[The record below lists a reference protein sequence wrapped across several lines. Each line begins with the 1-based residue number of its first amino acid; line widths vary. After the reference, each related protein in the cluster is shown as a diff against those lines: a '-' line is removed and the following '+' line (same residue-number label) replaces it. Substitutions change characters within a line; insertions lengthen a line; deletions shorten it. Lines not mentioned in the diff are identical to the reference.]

1 MIPIQN
7 IYYMLSY
14 AFQALSEQGYRDLAF
29 EPYHHVADLCAAILS
44 KGIAIQVKR
53 GLHREYRLQTD
64 ALSSPRGR
72 IELSDSIRTKSKMR
86 GQLVCTYDDFSVDND
101 LNRVLKTTILFLLR
115 SKIDTER
122 KKALLRVLVFFE
134 GVQTLPIR
142 SIRWNIQYNRNNQTY
157 RMLIGI
163 CQMVMQGLLQT
174 TEDGSVRLMDFL
186 DEQHMH
192 KLYEKFIF
200 QYYYQEFSILTVRA
214 PRILWAASGA
224 SLARLPA
231 MQSDVVLS
239 HNGRILIIDAKYYA
253 RTMQM
258 HFDKPTIHSH
268 NLYQIFTYVKNEQAN
283 QPQKQVSGML
293 LYARTDEETQPDEIY
308 QMSGNQISVR
318 TLDLNRDFAQIAAQL
333 DEIVQTHFGIQKAHE
348 KQTVY
353 AQ

>member
-1 MIPIQN
+1 
-7 IYYMLSY
+7 
-14 AFQALSEQGYRDLAF
+14 
-29 EPYHHVADLCAAILS
+29 
-44 KGIAIQVKR
+44 
-53 GLHREYRLQTD
+53 
-64 ALSSPRGR
+64 
-72 IELSDSIRTKSKMR
+72 MR
-86 GQLVCTYDDFSVDND
+86 GQLVCTYDEFSADND
-101 LNRVLKTTILFLLR
+101 LNRVLKTTMLFLLR

-122 KKALLRVLVFFE
+122 KKALRRVLVFFE

-163 CQMVMQGLLQT
+163 CQMVLQGLLQT

-200 QYYYQEFSILTVRA
+200 QYYYQEFSNLTVRA
-214 PRILWAASGA
+214 PRIRWAASGA

-239 HNGRILIIDAKYYA
+239 HDGRILIIDAKYYA
-253 RTMQM
+253 HSMQM

-283 QPQKQVSGML
+283 QPKKQVSGML
-293 LYARTDEETQPDEIY
+293 LYARTDEETQPDDVY

-318 TLDLNRDFAQIAAQL
+318 TLDLNQDFAQIAAQL
-333 DEIVQTHFGIQKAHE
+333 DEIVQTHFGIEKANE

>member
-14 AFQALSEQGYRDLAF
+14 AFQTLSEQGYRDLAF
-29 EPYHHVADLCAAILS
+29 ESYHHVADLCAAILS

-53 GLHREYRLQTD
+53 GLNREYQLKTD

-72 IELSDSIRTKSKMR
+72 IELSDSIRMRSKMR
-86 GQLVCTYDDFSVDND
+86 GQLVCTYDEFSADND
-101 LNRVLKTTILFLLR
+101 LNRVLKMCILLLLR

-122 KKALLRVLVFFE
+122 KKALRRVLVFFD

-163 CQMVMQGLLQT
+163 CQMVLQGLLQT

-200 QYYYQEFSILTVRA
+200 QYYYQEFSNLTVRA
-214 PRILWAASGA
+214 PRIQWAASGP

-239 HNGRILIIDAKYYA
+239 HDDRILIIDAKYYA
-253 RTMQM
+253 HTMQM
-258 HFDKPTIHSH
+258 HFDKPTIYSH

-293 LYARTDEETQPDEIY
+293 LYARTDEETQPDDVY

-318 TLDLNRDFAQIAAQL
+318 TLDLNQDFSRIASQL
-333 DEIVQTHFGIQKAHE
+333 DEIVLTHFEIKKANE
-348 KQTVY
+348 KQVVH